1 MKIPGIELNHISRFR
16 NEHMGVA
23 ILIIILFHVA
33 LPRSDAFFGLRR
45 VGNIGVDIFLFL
57 SGIGLWFSWAKSNAP
72 TFLSRWWQFYRRR
85 LLRVY
90 PTWLVIACLYYI
102 PRYHHGMEL
111 WADGHGLIDLM
122 GDILIN
128 WDFWLHDELTFWY
141 IPAIL
146 FLYAVSPFYMSL
158 VIRHPIYRWL
168 PVAMIMWCILVQYVT
183 PIHEAVGHLEIFWSR
198 VPIFFIGINMAA
210 AVKRKET
217 MDGASIWMI
226 GLMFVM
232 ALASSIFL
240 EQVKHGQFP
249 LFLERMLYIPLTVT
263 TILLLNRIFRRLPDT
278 VNKVFRLVGTLSLE
292 AYLIHDHF
300 VLEYVERNGWS
311 YWPTFLVTT
320 LVTIFL
326 AWMLHALLERFITPI
341 ENRMK

>member
-16 NEHMGVA
+16 DEHMGVA

-33 LPRSDAFFGLRR
+33 LPCSDAFFGLRR

-141 IPAIL
+141 IPAVMMLYL
-146 FLYAVSPFYMSL
+146 FAPPFMVL
-158 VIRHPIYRWL
+158 IQRQPVYRWL
-168 PVAMIMWCILVQYVT
+168 VALMIVWTVAVQWVA
-183 PIHEAVGHLEIFWSR
+183 PIHDAVGHIEIFWSR
-198 VPIFFIGINMAA
+198 MPIFFLGISMGQMVREKQTIDDS
-210 AVKRKET
+210 AVWLVLIMFALT
-217 MDGASIWMI
+217 LMTSIY
-226 GLMFVM
+226 
-232 ALASSIFL
+232 L
-240 EQVKHGQFP
+240 EQNLYRRFP
-249 LFLERMLYIPLTVT
+249 LFIERLLYIPLAVT
-263 TILLLNRIFRRLPDT
+263 TLIIFNYIWNATPRWLNAAFTWI
-278 VNKVFRLVGTLSLE
+278 GTLSLE
-292 AYLIHDHF
+292 TYLIHANF
-300 VLEYVERNGWS
+300 VLWRVEHYHLG
-311 YWPTFLVTT
+311 YWRTFLIT
-320 LVTIFL
+320 LMISLPL
-326 AWMLHALLERFITPI
+326 AYVLHRLIGALTDRL
-341 ENRMK
+341 K

>member
-1 MKIPGIELNHISRFR
+1 MKIKDIELANISRYR
-16 NEHMGVA
+16 SELMGAAMLFV
-23 ILIIILFHVA
+23 ILFHVG
-33 LPRSDAFFGLRR
+33 LPREDIFFGLRR
-45 VGNIGVDIFLFL
+45 MGNIGVDIFLFL
-57 SGIGLWFSWAKSNAP
+57 SGMGLWFSWTGYPSLHRFYLRR
-72 TFLSRWWQFYRRR
+72 FLRIYPAW
-85 LLRVY
+85 LLM
-90 PTWLVIACLYYI
+90 ASLYYI
-102 PRYHHGMEL
+102 PDYLSAGF
-111 WADGHGLIDLM
+111 AGHSGHSTSLIDLI
-122 GDILIN
+122 GDITVN

-183 PIHEAVGHLEIFWSR
+183 PVHEAVGHLEIFWSR

>member
-1 MKIPGIELNHISRFR
+1 MKIKDIELANISRYR
-16 NEHMGVA
+16 SELMGAAMLFV
-23 ILIIILFHVA
+23 ILFHVG
-33 LPRSDAFFGLRR
+33 LPREDIFFGLRGM
-45 VGNIGVDIFLFL
+45 GNIGVDIFLFL
-57 SGIGLWFSWAKSNAP
+57 SGMGLWFSWTRYPSLHRFYLRR
-72 TFLSRWWQFYRRR
+72 FLRIYPAW
-85 LLRVY
+85 LLM
-90 PTWLVIACLYYI
+90 ASLYYI
-102 PRYHHGMEL
+102 PDYLSAGF
-111 WADGHGLIDLM
+111 AGHSGHSTSLIDLI
-122 GDILIN
+122 GDITVN

-183 PIHEAVGHLEIFWSR
+183 PVHEAVGHLEIFWSR

-263 TILLLNRIFRRLPDT
+263 AILLNRIFRRLPDT

>member
-1 MKIPGIELNHISRFR
+1 MKIKDIELANISRYR
-16 NEHMGVA
+16 SELMGAAMLFV
-23 ILIIILFHVA
+23 ILFHVG
-33 LPRSDAFFGLRR
+33 LPREDIFFGLRR
-45 VGNIGVDIFLFL
+45 MGNIGVDIFLFL
-57 SGIGLWFSWAKSNAP
+57 SGMGLWFSWTRNPSLHRFYLRR
-72 TFLSRWWQFYRRR
+72 FLRIYPAW
-85 LLRVY
+85 LLM
-90 PTWLVIACLYYI
+90 ASLYYI
-102 PRYHHGMEL
+102 PDYLSAGF
-111 WADGHGLIDLM
+111 AGHSGHSTSLIDLI
-122 GDILIN
+122 GDITVN
-128 WDFWLHDELTFWY
+128 WDFWLHDELTCWY

-183 PIHEAVGHLEIFWSR
+183 PVHEAVGHLEIFWSR

>member
-1 MKIPGIELNHISRFR
+1 
-16 NEHMGVA
+16 
-23 ILIIILFHVA
+23 
-33 LPRSDAFFGLRR
+33 
-45 VGNIGVDIFLFL
+45 
-57 SGIGLWFSWAKSNAP
+57 
-72 TFLSRWWQFYRRR
+72 
-85 LLRVY
+85 
-90 PTWLVIACLYYI
+90 
-102 PRYHHGMEL
+102 
-111 WADGHGLIDLM
+111 
-122 GDILIN
+122 
-128 WDFWLHDELTFWY
+128 
-141 IPAIL
+141 
-146 FLYAVSPFYMSL
+146 
-158 VIRHPIYRWL
+158 
-168 PVAMIMWCILVQYVT
+168 
-183 PIHEAVGHLEIFWSR
+183 
-198 VPIFFIGINMAA
+198 MAA

>member
-1 MKIPGIELNHISRFR
+1 MKIKDIELANISRYR
-16 NEHMGVA
+16 SELMGAAMLFV
-23 ILIIILFHVA
+23 ILFHVG
-33 LPRSDAFFGLRR
+33 LPREDIFFGLRR
-45 VGNIGVDIFLFL
+45 MGNIGVDIFLFL
-57 SGIGLWFSWAKSNAP
+57 SGMGLWFSWTRNPSLHRFYLRR
-72 TFLSRWWQFYRRR
+72 FLRIYPAW
-85 LLRVY
+85 LLM
-90 PTWLVIACLYYI
+90 ASLYYI
-102 PRYHHGMEL
+102 PDYLSAGF
-111 WADGHGLIDLM
+111 AGHSGHSTSLIDLI
-122 GDILIN
+122 GDITVN

-183 PIHEAVGHLEIFWSR
+183 PVHEAVGHLEIFWSR

-263 TILLLNRIFRRLPDT
+263 TILLLNRIFRWLPDT